1 MRKLNDIGYG
11 AMNTSAMVLG
21 LLLLLVASLGHAHG
35 DEDHAHEDNKETPH
49 PVAVTSV
56 APRFEARSDL
66 FELVGVLHDEELVL
80 YLDQAANNQ
89 SIVSAT
95 IEVESGAFKAQ
106 AMPAKGEFRFAAG
119 ALAQPGKHALTI
131 TVQTDSD
138 IDLLAAQF
146 EVPSASSM
154 PVSEVVAGAFSPL
167 LYGLIAVIALLVVA
181 LLWRG
186 KRETN

>member
-1 MRKLNDIGYG
+1 
-11 AMNTSAMVLG
+11 MVITRTLIVFVTLLLG
-21 LLLLLVASLGHAHG
+21 LGARIGHAHG

-49 PVAVTSV
+49 PVAVTAV

-66 FELVGVLHDEELVL
+66 FELVGVLQGEELVL

-89 SIVSAT
+89 PIVSAT
-95 IEVESGAFKAQ
+95 IEIESGAFKGQ
-106 AMPAKGEFRFAAG
+106 AVPTNAEYRLAAG
-119 ALAQPGKHALTI
+119 DLAQPGKHALTI

-146 EVPSASSM
+146 EVPSVSSD

-186 KRETN
+186 KREVSQ

>member
-1 MRKLNDIGYG
+1 MKRTLNLFL
-11 AMNTSAMVLG
+11 T
-21 LLLLLVASLGHAHG
+21 LLLVLGARIGHAHG

-66 FELVGVLHDEELVL
+66 FELVGVLHGEELVL

-89 SIVSAT
+89 AIASAT
-95 IEVESGAFKAQ
+95 IEVESGAFKAE
-106 AMPAKGEFRFAAG
+106 AVSVNGAFRFAAG

-186 KRETN
+186 KREMN